1 MHIRALVILVV
12 VLLIVPSILAAT
24 PAVRHKGIVPIV
36 GTTATFGTAQQ
47 PGFHSTVT
55 LYGKQSTH
63 GRLVF
68 HPAGQ
73 VANDDTDPSY
83 PTRAGFTPASRDV
96 GGILG
101 KGPFIGS
108 MDIIPDPAATRPFR
122 LPSPTFTTTRPFRA
136 RRRWFPSVP
145 MFRA

>member
-1 MHIRALVILVV
+1 MRIRALVILVV

-36 GTTATFGTAQQ
+36 GTTASLGSGQQ
-47 PGFHSTVT
+47 PGFHSTIT

-83 PTRAGFTPASRDV
+83 PYACGFHTCLTGDV

-108 MDIIPDPAATRPFR
+108 MDIIPDPGSDQTIPIA
-122 LPSPTFTTTRPFRA
+122 FTHVYYTQTVSGPACNKRA
-136 RRRWFPSVP
+136 
-145 MFRA
+145 